1 MTPIRVKLLP
11 SLDKAGA
18 VGAAL
23 AAAAAPCCF
32 PLFASVGAA
41 LGLSFLERFESLVMY
56 AIQACVLVSLLGAV
70 FAYRRHRRIE
80 PLALAVVSTMIVLA
94 FYYGPAGTGWFYAGL
109 AGLTISGIWSSLY
122 RTKIRY
128 RSIITCPHCG
138 FKKEAQMPTDACQFF
153 YVCTSC
159 YQRLKPK
166 KGDCCV
172 FCSYGSVPCPPVQ
185 IGQRCC
191 S

>member
-1 MTPIRVKLLP
+1 MKLLP
-11 SLDKAGA
+11 SLDKVGA
-18 VGAAL
+18 VGAVL

-41 LGLSFLERFESLVMY
+41 LGLSFLERYESQVMY
-56 AIQACVLVSLLGAV
+56 AIQACVLVSLIGAV

-80 PLALAVVSTMIVLA
+80 PLALALVSVSVVFA
-94 FYYGPAGTGWFYAGL
+94 FYYGPGDTRWFYAGL
-109 AGLTISGIWSSLY
+109 TGLAVSGIWSIFY

-128 RSIITCPHCG
+128 QSVITCPHCG
-138 FKKEAQMPTDACQFF
+138 FKKEEKMPTEACQFF

-159 YQRLKPK
+159 HQRLKPK
-166 KGDCCV
+166 QGDCCV

-185 IGQRCC
+185 VGQGCC
-191 S
+191 A